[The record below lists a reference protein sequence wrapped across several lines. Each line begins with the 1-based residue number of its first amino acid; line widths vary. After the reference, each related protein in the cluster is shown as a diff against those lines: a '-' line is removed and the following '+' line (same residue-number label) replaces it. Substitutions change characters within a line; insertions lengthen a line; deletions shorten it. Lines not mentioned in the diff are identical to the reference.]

1 MFWFCFGVWQKLGKL
16 RRAGVDVVVVA
27 GRRLRTLVQWG
38 RALFWLGISEFWPVW
53 TQMRSVVRTLS
64 VWVRLA
70 ASTPVLWAAAEF
82 VHTCDGTILMIGAY

>member
-1 MFWFCFGVWQKLGKL
+1 MV
-16 RRAGVDVVVVA
+16 VDVVLLPA
-27 GRRLRTLVQWG
+27 GVCALSFSG
-38 RALFWLGISEFWPVW
+38 AGALFWLGISEFWPVW

-82 VHTCDGTILMIGAY
+82 VRTCDGTILMIGAY